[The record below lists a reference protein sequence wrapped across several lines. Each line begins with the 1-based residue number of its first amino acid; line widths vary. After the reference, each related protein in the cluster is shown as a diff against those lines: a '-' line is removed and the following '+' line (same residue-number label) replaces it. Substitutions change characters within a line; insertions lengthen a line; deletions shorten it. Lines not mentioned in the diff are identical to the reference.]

1 MIFAFYL
8 SILFITLFLSFLASG
23 TETAFFSLSEEK
35 VKRYP
40 FERNKRK
47 KIEKILSFPGVIIVG
62 VVGLNTFS
70 NTLASSIF
78 SNLTFLV
85 LNIDKN
91 ILEIADTI
99 IFGTLLFILCETLPK
114 NIAFKSPERFALFS
128 YPFYSLFI
136 YPLSLM
142 AENFRKREK
151 KEEKIKSF
159 HFLHEIEL
167 VLFTGDIKEILSET
181 EKNLFLKIIEMTQ
194 IKTLDFWKKGE
205 KPEKDFI
212 VVSEKENLLNT
223 LKRMLKEKKDYA
235 LIKSENGKEKGVI
248 SKKELLSYVL
258 EVI

>member
-1 MIFAFYL
+1 MIFVFYL
-8 SILFITLFLSFLASG
+8 LILIFTLFLSFLASG

-40 FERNKRK
+40 FERGKRR
-47 KIEKILSFPGVIIVG
+47 KIERILSFPGVIIVG
-62 VVGLNTFS
+62 IVGLNTFS

-78 SNLTFLV
+78 SNLTFSI

-128 YPFYSLFI
+128 YPFYSLFL

-142 AENFRKREK
+142 AEKFKK
-151 KEEKIKSF
+151 KEIKREKIKSF

-167 VLFTGDIKEILSET
+167 ILFTGDIKEILSET

-194 IKTLDFWKKGE
+194 LKAMDFSNKGK
-205 KPEKDFI
+205 KPEEDFTVI
-212 VVSEKENLLNT
+212 SEKENLLNI
-223 LKRMLKEKKDYA
+223 LKKMLKEKKEYA
-235 LIKSENGKEKGVI
+235 LIKSEDGKDKGTI